1 MISLIQSIPRV
12 SNTEG
17 AGDQRPDQGGDDP
30 DQDGELDGDVLA
42 AGEHQSA
49 QRPNDEPDDDGTED
63 QSEHVVFLKA
73 GSDRGCVPH
82 RSTFHPGGPR
92 TPNGGPVSWT
102 PRGGP
107 V

>member
-30 DQDGELDGDVLA
+30 DQDGEPDGDVLA

-49 QRPNDEPDDDGTED
+49 QRP
-63 QSEHVVFLKA
+63 K
-73 GSDRGCVPH
+73 
-82 RSTFHPGGPR
+82 
-92 TPNGGPVSWT
+92 
-102 PRGGP
+102 
-107 V
+107 